1 MRMDTNKRLW
11 VVSVGVVVGLI
22 LIWFS
27 TSTHGGEKT
36 YEVNTHTLPEYR
48 SDTARA
54 IDAYERVM
62 HRFMNMTDKN
72 FGKVSADVKEIG
84 RKLDAIDNKL
94 TQLVSRIARVETALN
109 INQNPPKT
117 YSAKEDEAK
126 DIQKKDT
133 LSAEAL
139 E

>member
-36 YEVNTHTLPEYR
+36 YEINTHTLPEYR

-62 HRFMNMTDKN
+62 HRFMNMTDRN
-72 FGKVSADVKEIG
+72 FSKVSADVKEIG

-109 INQNPPKT
+109 INQNLPKT
-117 YSAKEDEAK
+117 CLTEKGEGE

-133 LSAEAL
+133 PPAETL

>member
-11 VVSVGVVVGLI
+11 VVIVGVVVGFV
-22 LIWFS
+22 LIWLS

-36 YEVNTHTLPEYR
+36 YEINTHTLPEYR

-54 IDAYERVM
+54 IDAYERMM
-62 HRFMNMTDKN
+62 HLFMNMTDRN
-72 FGKVSADVKEIG
+72 FGKVGADVKEISS
-84 RKLDAIDNKL
+84 KLDAIDNKL
-94 TQLVSRIARVETALN
+94 TQLSLRIAGIETALN
-109 INQNPPKT
+109 IDQNPPKT
-117 YSAKEDEAK
+117 VSAKEDEAE

-133 LSAEAL
+133 PSAEAS